1 MKNKI
6 MMVFIL
12 IISMTLCSCEKNDK
26 DCSSTPDNKLDAHRY
41 DKYALHSNNNPSPKR
56 EW

>member
-6 MMVFIL
+6 TMVFIL
-12 IISMTLCSCEKNDK
+12 ITSMIICSCEKNDK
-26 DCSSTPDNKLDAHRY
+26 DCSTMPYNKLDAHKY
-41 DKYALHSNNNPSPKR
+41 DNCALRSNNNPSPKR

>member
-6 MMVFIL
+6 TIVFIL
-12 IISMTLCSCEKNDK
+12 ITSIILCSCKKNDK
-26 DCSSTPDNKLDAHRY
+26 DCSVTADKKVDAHKY
-41 DKYALHSNNNPSPKR
+41 DMCALRSNNNPSPKR

>member
-26 DCSSTPDNKLDAHRY
+26 DCSSTPDNKLDTHRY
-41 DKYALHSNNNPSPKR
+41 DKCALRSNNNPSPKR

>member
-6 MMVFIL
+6 LMVFII
-12 IISMTLCSCEKNDK
+12 IISMIICSCEKKDN
-26 DCSSTPDNKLDAHRY
+26 DCSSMPDNKFDAHRS
-41 DKYALHSNNNPSPKR
+41 DKCALRSNNNPSPKR

>member
-12 IISMTLCSCEKNDK
+12 IISMIICSCEKNDNV
-26 DCSSTPDNKLDAHRY
+26 CSSMPDNKFDAHRS
-41 DKYALHSNNNPSPKR
+41 DKCALRSNNNPSPKR

>member
-12 IISMTLCSCEKNDK
+12 IISMIICSCEKNDNV
-26 DCSSTPDNKLDAHRY
+26 CSSTPDNKFDEHKY
-41 DKYALHSNNNPSPKR
+41 DKCALRSNNKPSPKR

>member
-41 DKYALHSNNNPSPKR
+41 DKCALRSNNNPSPKR

>member
-6 MMVFIL
+6 TMVFIL
-12 IISMTLCSCEKNDK
+12 INSMILCSCEKNDK
-26 DCSSTPDNKLDAHRY
+26 DCSTMPVNKLDAHKY
-41 DKYALHSNNNPSPKR
+41 DNCALRSNNNPSPKR

>member
-12 IISMTLCSCEKNDK
+12 IISMIICSCEKNDN
-26 DCSSTPDNKLDAHRY
+26 DCSSTADNKFDAHRS
-41 DKYALHSNNNPSPKR
+41 DKCALRSNNNPSPKR

>member
-12 IISMTLCSCEKNDK
+12 IISMIICSCEKNDN
-26 DCSSTPDNKLDAHRY
+26 DCLSSAENKFDAHRF
-41 DKYALHSNNNPSPKR
+41 DKCALRSNNNPSPKR

>member
-12 IISMTLCSCEKNDK
+12 ITSMTLCSCERKDK
-26 DCSSTPDNKLDAHRY
+26 DCSTTPDNNSDAHKY
-41 DKYALHSNNNPSPKR
+41 DKCALRSNNNPSPKR

>member
-6 MMVFIL
+6 MMFSIL
-12 IISMTLCSCEKNDK
+12 IISMIICSCEKK
-26 DCSSTPDNKLDAHRY
+26 DNVCSSTPDNKLDEHKY
-41 DKYALHSNNNPSPKR
+41 DKCALRSNNKPSPKR